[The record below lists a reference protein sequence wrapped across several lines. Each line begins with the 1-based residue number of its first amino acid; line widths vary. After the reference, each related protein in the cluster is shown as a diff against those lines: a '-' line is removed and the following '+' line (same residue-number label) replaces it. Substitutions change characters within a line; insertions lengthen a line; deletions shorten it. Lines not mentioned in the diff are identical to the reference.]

1 MKILLLDDHKIFG
14 ESLKV
19 LLEERGISCTYTSS
33 IKNFYEEVEKDY
45 DLILL
50 DINLKEEETGFDILD
65 KIHDKNKKI
74 VILTSYDMINYK
86 RLALEKGA
94 RDFINKSLDVDEV
107 IERLEKVYK
116 DEKISFDEDEKIIE
130 PLTKREEEI
139 LIEVLSGLTKKEI
152 ADKLYISE
160 RTIYNHLANIY
171 AKLGAKNAIE
181 AYKIA
186 LELGYISKNKKTRP

>member
-65 KIHDKNKKI
+65 RIHDKNKKI

-86 RLALEKGA
+86 RLALGKGA

-107 IERLEKVYK
+107 IERLDKVYK
-116 DEKISFDEDEKIIE
+116 DEKIYFDDEEKIIE

-139 LIEVLSGLTKKEI
+139 LLEVLSGLTKKEI

-160 RTIYNHLANIY
+160 RTLYNHLANIY

-186 LELGYISKNKKTRP
+186 LELGYIRPLM

>member
-33 IKNFYEEVEKDY
+33 IKNFYEEVEGDY
-45 DLILL
+45 DIILL

-65 KIHDKNKKI
+65 RIHDKTKKI

-94 RDFINKSLDVDEV
+94 RDFINKSLDGDDV

-116 DEKISFDEDEKIIE
+116 DEKISFDGDEKIIE

-160 RTIYNHLANIY
+160 RTLYNHLANIY

-186 LELGYISKNKKTRP
+186 LELGYIRPLM

>member
-33 IKNFYEEVEKDY
+33 IKNCYEEVEGDY
-45 DLILL
+45 DIILL

-65 KIHDKNKKI
+65 RIYDKNKKI

-94 RDFINKSLDVDEV
+94 IDFINKSLDVDEV

-116 DEKISFDEDEKIIE
+116 DEKISFDDEEKIIE

-139 LIEVLSGLTKKEI
+139 LLEVLSGLTKKEI

-160 RTIYNHLANIY
+160 RTLYNHLANIY

-186 LELGYISKNKKTRP
+186 LELGYIRPLM

>member
-33 IKNFYEEVEKDY
+33 IKNFYEEVEGDY
-45 DLILL
+45 DIILL

-65 KIHDKNKKI
+65 RIHDKNKKI

-116 DEKISFDEDEKIIE
+116 DEKISFNEDEKIIE

-139 LIEVLSGLTKKEI
+139 LLEVLSGLTKKEI

-160 RTIYNHLANIY
+160 RTLYNHLANIY

-186 LELGYISKNKKTRP
+186 LELGYIRPLM

>member
-45 DLILL
+45 DIILL
-50 DINLKEEETGFDILD
+50 DINLKEEKTGFDILD
-65 KIHDKNKKI
+65 RIHDKNKKI
-74 VILTSYDMINYK
+74 VILTSYDLVNYK

-116 DEKISFDEDEKIIE
+116 DEKISFDRDDKIIE

-139 LIEVLSGLTKKEI
+139 LLEVLSGLTKKEI

-160 RTIYNHLANIY
+160 RTLYNHLANIY
-171 AKLGAKNAIE
+171 AKLGAKNTIE

-186 LELGYISKNKKTRP
+186 LELGYIRTLM

>member
-33 IKNFYEEVEKDY
+33 IKNFYEEVEGDY
-45 DLILL
+45 DIILL

-65 KIHDKNKKI
+65 RIHDKGKKI

-107 IERLEKVYK
+107 IERLEKVYR
-116 DEKISFDEDEKIIE
+116 DEKISFNDDEKIIE

-139 LIEVLSGLTKKEI
+139 LLEVLSGLTKKEI

-160 RTIYNHLANIY
+160 RTLYNHLANIY

-186 LELGYISKNKKTRP
+186 LELGYIRPLM

>member
-33 IKNFYEEVEKDY
+33 IKNFYEEVEGDY
-45 DLILL
+45 DIILL

-65 KIHDKNKKI
+65 RIHDKGKKI

-86 RLALEKGA
+86 RIALEKGA
-94 RDFINKSLDVDEV
+94 RDFINKSLDGDDV

-116 DEKISFDEDEKIIE
+116 DEKISFDGDEKIIE

-160 RTIYNHLANIY
+160 RTLYNHLANIY

-186 LELGYISKNKKTRP
+186 LELGYIRPLM

>member
-14 ESLKV
+14 ESLKI

-33 IKNFYEEVEKDY
+33 IKNFYEEVEGDY
-45 DLILL
+45 DIILL

-65 KIHDKNKKI
+65 RIHDKNKKI

-116 DEKISFDEDEKIIE
+116 DEKISFDGDEKIIE

-139 LIEVLSGLTKKEI
+139 LLEVLSGLTKKEI

-160 RTIYNHLANIY
+160 RTLYNHLANIY

-186 LELGYISKNKKTRP
+186 LELGYIRPLM

>member
-33 IKNFYEEVEKDY
+33 IINFYEEVEGDY
-45 DLILL
+45 DIILL

-65 KIHDKNKKI
+65 RINEKNKKI

-107 IERLEKVYK
+107 IERLEKVYR
-116 DEKISFDEDEKIIE
+116 DEKISFDDEEKIIE

-139 LIEVLSGLTKKEI
+139 LLEVLSGLTKKEI

-160 RTIYNHLANIY
+160 RTLYNHLANIY

-186 LELGYISKNKKTRP
+186 LELGYIRPLM

>member
-33 IKNFYEEVEKDY
+33 IKNFYEEVEGDY
-45 DLILL
+45 DIILL

-65 KIHDKNKKI
+65 RIYDKNKKI

-116 DEKISFDEDEKIIE
+116 DEKISFNEDEKIIE

-139 LIEVLSGLTKKEI
+139 LLEVLSGLTKKEI

-160 RTIYNHLANIY
+160 RTLYNHLANIY

-186 LELGYISKNKKTRP
+186 FELGYIRPLM

>member
-19 LLEERGISCTYTSS
+19 LLEERGISCTYTSN
-33 IKNFYEEVEKDY
+33 IKNFYEEVEGDY
-45 DLILL
+45 DIILL

-65 KIHDKNKKI
+65 RIHDKNKKI

-107 IERLEKVYK
+107 IERLERVYR
-116 DEKISFDEDEKIIE
+116 DEKISFNYDEKIIE

-139 LIEVLSGLTKKEI
+139 LLEVLSGLTKKEI

-160 RTIYNHLANIY
+160 RTLYNHLANIY

-186 LELGYISKNKKTRP
+186 LEMGYIRPLM

>member
-107 IERLEKVYK
+107 IERLERVYK
-116 DEKISFDEDEKIIE
+116 DEKISFNDEEKIIE

-160 RTIYNHLANIY
+160 RTLYNHLANIY

-186 LELGYISKNKKTRP
+186 LELGYIRPLM

>member
-33 IKNFYEEVEKDY
+33 IKFFYEEVEKDY
-45 DLILL
+45 DIILL

-65 KIHDKNKKI
+65 KLYDKNKKI

-107 IERLEKVYK
+107 IERLERVYK
-116 DEKISFDEDEKIIE
+116 DEKISFNDDEKIIE

-160 RTIYNHLANIY
+160 RTLYNHLANIY

-186 LELGYISKNKKTRP
+186 LELGYIRPLM

>member
-33 IKNFYEEVEKDY
+33 IKNFYEEVEGDY
-45 DLILL
+45 DIILL

-65 KIHDKNKKI
+65 RIHDKNKKI

-116 DEKISFDEDEKIIE
+116 DEKISFNDDEKIIE

-160 RTIYNHLANIY
+160 RTLYNHLANIY

-186 LELGYISKNKKTRP
+186 LELGYIRPLM

>member
-33 IKNFYEEVEKDY
+33 IKNFYEEVEGDY
-45 DLILL
+45 DIILL

-65 KIHDKNKKI
+65 RIHDKNKKI

-107 IERLEKVYK
+107 IERLEKVCK
-116 DEKISFDEDEKIIE
+116 DEKISFDDEEKIIE

-139 LIEVLSGLTKKEI
+139 LLEVLSGLTKKEI

-160 RTIYNHLANIY
+160 RTLYNHLANIY

-186 LELGYISKNKKTRP
+186 LELGYIRPLM

>member
-33 IKNFYEEVEKDY
+33 IKNFYEEVERDY
-45 DLILL
+45 DIILL

-65 KIHDKNKKI
+65 RIYDKNKKI
-74 VILTSYDMINYK
+74 VIFTSYDMINYK

-107 IERLEKVYK
+107 IERLERVYK
-116 DEKISFDEDEKIIE
+116 DEKISFNDEEKIIE

-160 RTIYNHLANIY
+160 RTLYNHLANIY

-186 LELGYISKNKKTRP
+186 LELGYIRPLM

>member
-19 LLEERGISCTYTSS
+19 LLEERGIFCTYTSS
-33 IKNFYEEVEKDY
+33 IKNFYEEVEGDY
-45 DLILL
+45 DIILL

-65 KIHDKNKKI
+65 RIYDKGKKI

-116 DEKISFDEDEKIIE
+116 DEKISVDDDEKIIE

-139 LIEVLSGLTKKEI
+139 LLEVLSGLTKKEI
-152 ADKLYISE
+152 ADNLYISE
-160 RTIYNHLANIY
+160 RTLYNHLANIY

-186 LELGYISKNKKTRP
+186 LELGYIRTLM

>member
-33 IKNFYEEVEKDY
+33 IKNFYEEVEGDY
-45 DLILL
+45 DIILL

-65 KIHDKNKKI
+65 KLYDKNKKI

-116 DEKISFDEDEKIIE
+116 DEKISFNDDEKIIE

-160 RTIYNHLANIY
+160 RTLYNHLANIY

-186 LELGYISKNKKTRP
+186 LELGYIRPLM

>member
-33 IKNFYEEVEKDY
+33 IKNFYEEVERDY
-45 DLILL
+45 DIILL

-65 KIHDKNKKI
+65 KLYDKNKKI

-116 DEKISFDEDEKIIE
+116 DEKISFDGDKKIIE

-160 RTIYNHLANIY
+160 RTLYNHLANIY

-186 LELGYISKNKKTRP
+186 LELGYIRPLM

>member
-33 IKNFYEEVEKDY
+33 IKNFYEEVEGDY
-45 DLILL
+45 DIILL

-65 KIHDKNKKI
+65 KIHDINKKI

-116 DEKISFDEDEKIIE
+116 DEKISFNDDEKIIE

-139 LIEVLSGLTKKEI
+139 LLEVLSGLTKKEI

-160 RTIYNHLANIY
+160 RTLYNHLANIY
-171 AKLGAKNAIE
+171 SKLGAKNAIE

-186 LELGYISKNKKTRP
+186 LELGYIRPLM

>member
-33 IKNFYEEVEKDY
+33 IKNFYEEVEGDY
-45 DLILL
+45 DIILL

-65 KIHDKNKKI
+65 KIHDINKKI

-86 RLALEKGA
+86 KLAIEKGA

-107 IERLEKVYK
+107 IERLERVYR
-116 DEKISFDEDEKIIE
+116 DEKISFNDDEKIIE

-139 LIEVLSGLTKKEI
+139 LLEVLSGLTKKEI

-160 RTIYNHLANIY
+160 RTLYNHLANIY

-186 LELGYISKNKKTRP
+186 LELGYIRPLM

>member
-45 DLILL
+45 ALILL

-186 LELGYISKNKKTRP
+186 LELGYIRPLM

>member
-33 IKNFYEEVEKDY
+33 IKNFYEEVEGDY
-45 DLILL
+45 DIILL

-65 KIHDKNKKI
+65 KIHDINKKI

-86 RLALEKGA
+86 KLAIEKGA

-107 IERLEKVYK
+107 IERLEKVYR
-116 DEKISFDEDEKIIE
+116 DEKISFNDDEKIIE

-139 LIEVLSGLTKKEI
+139 LLEVLSGLTKKEI

-160 RTIYNHLANIY
+160 RTLYNHLANIY

-186 LELGYISKNKKTRP
+186 LELGYIRPLM

>member
-19 LLEERGISCTYTSS
+19 LLEERGIFCTYTSS
-33 IKNFYEEVEKDY
+33 IKNFYEEVEGDY
-45 DLILL
+45 DIILL

-65 KIHDKNKKI
+65 RIHDKNKKI

-160 RTIYNHLANIY
+160 RTLYNHLANIY

-186 LELGYISKNKKTRP
+186 LELGYIRPLM

>member
-1 MKILLLDDHKIFG
+1 M
-14 ESLKV
+14 
-19 LLEERGISCTYTSS
+19 
-33 IKNFYEEVEKDY
+33 
-45 DLILL
+45 
-50 DINLKEEETGFDILD
+50 
-65 KIHDKNKKI
+65 
-74 VILTSYDMINYK
+74 
-86 RLALEKGA
+86 
-94 RDFINKSLDVDEV
+94 
-107 IERLEKVYK
+107 ERLEKVYK

-160 RTIYNHLANIY
+160 RTLYNHLANIY

-186 LELGYISKNKKTRP
+186 LELGYIRPLM

>member
-45 DLILL
+45 DIILL

-65 KIHDKNKKI
+65 RIHDKNKKI

-116 DEKISFDEDEKIIE
+116 DEKISFDGEEKIIE

-139 LIEVLSGLTKKEI
+139 LLEVLSGLTKKEI

-160 RTIYNHLANIY
+160 RTLYNHLANIY

-186 LELGYISKNKKTRP
+186 LELGYIRPLM

>member
-1 MKILLLDDHKIFG
+1 MKILLLDDHKVFG

-45 DLILL
+45 DIILL
-50 DINLKEEETGFDILD
+50 DINLKEEKTGFDILD
-65 KIHDKNKKI
+65 RIHDKNKKI

-116 DEKISFDEDEKIIE
+116 DEKISFNDEEKIIE

-139 LIEVLSGLTKKEI
+139 LLEVLSGLTKKEI

-160 RTIYNHLANIY
+160 RTLYNHLANIY

-186 LELGYISKNKKTRP
+186 LELGYIRPLM

>member
-160 RTIYNHLANIY
+160 RTLYNHLANIY

-181 AYKIA
+181 GYKIA
-186 LELGYISKNKKTRP
+186 LELGYIRPLM

>member
-116 DEKISFDEDEKIIE
+116 DEKISFDGDEKIIE

-160 RTIYNHLANIY
+160 RTLYNHLANIY

-186 LELGYISKNKKTRP
+186 LELGYIRPLM

>member
-33 IKNFYEEVEKDY
+33 IKNFYEEVEGDY
-45 DLILL
+45 DIILL

-65 KIHDKNKKI
+65 RIYDKNKKI

-107 IERLEKVYK
+107 IERLERVYK
-116 DEKISFDEDEKIIE
+116 DEKISFNDEEKIIE

-160 RTIYNHLANIY
+160 RTLYNHLANIY

-186 LELGYISKNKKTRP
+186 LELGYIRPLM

>member
-33 IKNFYEEVEKDY
+33 IKNFYEEVERDY
-45 DLILL
+45 DIILL

-65 KIHDKNKKI
+65 RIYDKNKKI
-74 VILTSYDMINYK
+74 VIFTSYDMINYK

-116 DEKISFDEDEKIIE
+116 DEKISFNDDEKIIE

-139 LIEVLSGLTKKEI
+139 LLEVLSGLTKKEI

-160 RTIYNHLANIY
+160 RTLYNHLANIY
-171 AKLGAKNAIE
+171 AKLGAKNALE

-186 LELGYISKNKKTRP
+186 LELGYIRPLM

>member
-45 DLILL
+45 DIILL
-50 DINLKEEETGFDILD
+50 DINLKEEKTGFDILD
-65 KIHDKNKKI
+65 RIHDKNKKI

-116 DEKISFDEDEKIIE
+116 DEKISFNDEEKIIE

-139 LIEVLSGLTKKEI
+139 LLEVLSGLTKKEI

-160 RTIYNHLANIY
+160 RTLYTHLANIY

-186 LELGYISKNKKTRP
+186 LELGYIRPLM

>member
-45 DLILL
+45 DIILL

-65 KIHDKNKKI
+65 RIYDKNKKI

-86 RLALEKGA
+86 KLAIEKGA

-116 DEKISFDEDEKIIE
+116 DEKISFNDDEKIIE

-160 RTIYNHLANIY
+160 RTLYNHLANIY

-186 LELGYISKNKKTRP
+186 FELGYIRPLM

>member
-33 IKNFYEEVEKDY
+33 IKNFYEEVEGDY
-45 DLILL
+45 DIILL

-65 KIHDKNKKI
+65 RIHDKNKKI
-74 VILTSYDMINYK
+74 VILTSYDLVNYK

-107 IERLEKVYK
+107 IERLEKVCK
-116 DEKISFDEDEKIIE
+116 DEKISFNDEEKIIE

-160 RTIYNHLANIY
+160 RTLYNHLANIY

-186 LELGYISKNKKTRP
+186 LELGYIRPLM

>member
-33 IKNFYEEVEKDY
+33 IKNFYEEVERDY
-45 DLILL
+45 DIILL

-116 DEKISFDEDEKIIE
+116 DEKISFDGDEKIIE

-139 LIEVLSGLTKKEI
+139 LLEVLSGLTKKEI

-160 RTIYNHLANIY
+160 RTLYNHLANIY

-186 LELGYISKNKKTRP
+186 LELGYIRSLM

>member
-33 IKNFYEEVEKDY
+33 IKNFYEEVEGDY
-45 DLILL
+45 DIILL

-65 KIHDKNKKI
+65 RIHDKNKKI

-116 DEKISFDEDEKIIE
+116 DEKISFNEDEKIIE

-139 LIEVLSGLTKKEI
+139 LLEVLSGLTKKEI

-160 RTIYNHLANIY
+160 RTLYNHLANIY
-171 AKLGAKNAIE
+171 TKLGAKNAIE

-186 LELGYISKNKKTRP
+186 LELGYIRPLM